1 MGKGNIGGKYEGK
14 LHFGHQYDL
23 HKDWGTKP
31 EFSKGADGTT
41 RGFIGNGDRTYLYK
55 DPNTG
60 FTVIIH
66 ADNAKEAAIQAKN
79 SGLVK
84 KRKKR

>member
-14 LHFGHQYDL
+14 QHFGHQYDI

-31 EFSKGADGTT
+31 EFSKGADGIT
-41 RGFIGNGDRTYLYK
+41 RGFVGNGDRTYLFEDK
-55 DPNTG
+55 ETG

-66 ADNAKEAAIQAKN
+66 ADNYAQAKIQAKN
-79 SGLVK
+79 MGLRK